1 MNTRGTL
8 RFRQLPGLFAV
19 CKLPA
24 SAPVPDCGGSF
35 FSVTRTQDE
44 VSLVCAQDF
53 APEIAEVEKGW
64 ICFQLQGPFPFTMTG
79 VLSSLL
85 TPLAEASIPIFAL
98 STYDTDYV
106 LIKQEQREKAV
117 SALIAAGHELLL

>member
-1 MNTRGTL
+1 
-8 RFRQLPGLFAV
+8 
-19 CKLPA
+19 
-24 SAPVPDCGGSF
+24 
-35 FSVTRTQDE
+35 
-44 VSLVCAQDF
+44 
-53 APEIAEVEKGW
+53 
-64 ICFQLQGPFPFTMTG
+64 MTG